1 MSGRKKIIKTPKMA
15 ENIEN
20 CSNLIGKGSRSMLA
34 SQFDMCLYIK
44 IKKLQKSGQNLSK
57 NL

>member
-34 SQFDMCLYIK
+34 SQFDMCLYIVNK
-44 IKKLQKSGQNLSK
+44 VVKQD
-57 NL
+57 